1 MCERVS
7 VGICILM
14 ALKQYLQP
22 GPLSELQTPIC
33 SYPWMHPH
41 GCSKA
46 AHMQHVQNLTRRPP
60 LLHLASHSISFH
72 GNSILPIAQAPKSYV
87 HPFSVILGCPCL
99 PAKYLPSW
107 TTSQHLPGSK
117 QILSFAWII
126 QITSQPISQ
135 L

>member
-1 MCERVS
+1 MCVRVS
-7 VGICILM
+7 VGICILV

-22 GPLSELQTPIC
+22 GPLSDLQTPIC
-33 SYPWMHPH
+33 SFPWTRPH

-72 GNSILPIAQAPKSYV
+72 GSSILPIAQAPKSYV

-99 PAKYLPSW
+99 QEQNTSPVGPLLSTSLGLSRYYL
-107 TTSQHLPGSK
+107 LPG
-117 QILSFAWII
+117 LFR
-126 QITSQPISQ
+126 
-135 L
+135 